1 MSISEI
7 VGQKRQQKGF
17 TNIGNKQRKEQMQKL
32 IKELARDSEEYFTGT
47 ELQFENNQTYIQCIR
62 HPCKQNAFISV

>member
-17 TNIGNKQRKEQMQKL
+17 TNISNKQRKEQMQKL
-32 IKELARDSEEYFTGT
+32 IKELARDSEEYFTGK
-47 ELQFENNQTYIQCIR
+47 ELQFENN
-62 HPCKQNAFISV
+62 